1 MGWLDNS
8 TNNIILDAVLTD
20 FGRQALARN
29 NGSFSIAKFALGD
42 DEVNY
47 TTIQKYGRTVGRE
60 KIEKNTPVFEAFTNQ
75 NLALKYKLISA
86 PVALLYLP
94 QVTYTIGNGNSS
106 ATTVVINVSTSAT
119 TPARTITVTQSP
131 AGTETTIPPNLIDTN
146 YNVYVPDLF
155 LSVAGEKSSAPDVNK
170 IVTYTLAAPAAQNTN
185 NRTLQ
190 FTLQPKVSA
199 SSTTLFTVYGQTI
212 GSLQTI
218 KTLIRIVGLNS
229 GAVIDIPVEVSRTA

>member
-86 PVALLYLP
+86 PTALLYLP

-106 ATTVVINVSTSAT
+106 ATVVTINVNNT
-119 TPARTITVTQSP
+119 TTARTLTVTQSP
-131 AGTETTIPPNLIDTN
+131 AGTETTIPPNLIDSN

-155 LSVAGEKSSAPDVNK
+155 LSIAGQRSSAPDVNK
-170 IVTYTLAAPAAQNTN
+170 IVMYTLAAPAAQNTN
-185 NRTLQ
+185 DRQLQ
-190 FTLQPKVSA
+190 FTLTPKVSA
-199 SSTTLFTVYGQTI
+199 SSTTLFTVYGQSI

-218 KTLIRIVGLNS
+218 KTLIRVVGLNS
-229 GAVIDIPVEVSRTA
+229 GATIDIPVEISK

>member
-20 FGRQALARN
+20 YGRQALARN

-75 NLALKYKLISA
+75 NLSLKYKLVSA
-86 PVALLYLP
+86 PTALLYLP
-94 QVTYTIGNGNSS
+94 QATYTIGNGNSS
-106 ATTVVINVSTSAT
+106 ATNVVINVSNSTNT
-119 TPARTITVTQSP
+119 ARTITVTQSP
-131 AGTETTIPPNLIDTN
+131 AGTETSIPPNLIDSN
-146 YNVYVPDLF
+146 YNVMVPDLF
-155 LSVAGEKSSAPDVNK
+155 LSIAGEKSSAPDVNK
-170 IVTYTLAAPAAQNTN
+170 IVMYTLAAPAAQNTN
-185 NRTLQ
+185 NRTLT
-190 FTLQPKVSA
+190 FTLQPKVTA

-212 GSLQTI
+212 GALQTI
-218 KTLIRIVGLNS
+218 KTLVRIVGLNS
-229 GAVIDIPVEVSRTA
+229 GTTIDIPVEISK